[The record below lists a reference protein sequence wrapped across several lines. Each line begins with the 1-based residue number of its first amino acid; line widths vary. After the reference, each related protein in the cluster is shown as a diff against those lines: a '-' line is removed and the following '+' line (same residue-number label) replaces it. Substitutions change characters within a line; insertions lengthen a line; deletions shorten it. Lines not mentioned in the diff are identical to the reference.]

1 MISLL
6 ARILIK
12 DWERMEQPSVRAAY
26 GILSGAVGIFL
37 NICLFLFK
45 FIAGMIS
52 GSIAI
57 TADAFNN
64 LSDAGSSV
72 ITLLGFKMANAK
84 PDPEHPYGHGRI
96 EYISGLFVSIF
107 IILMAFELLK
117 SSVEKMIHPEALE
130 TSSITIVILVASVL
144 VKFYMML
151 YNQNLGKKLQSSTM
165 KATAKDSLSDM
176 LSTTAVLAS
185 TLIYGFFSINIDAYC
200 GVLVGIFIFYTGIS
214 SLIETIN
221 PLLGQAP
228 DSDFVA
234 KIEEIVGRERE
245 ILGIHD
251 LVVHDY
257 GPGRVMVSLH
267 AEVSANKNMLE
278 THDMIDNMERLLE
291 KELNCPT
298 TIHMDPIQN
307 DDETTKEL
315 REQIG
320 KILNRI
326 DTVLT
331 MHDFRIVPGTTHTN
345 IIFDLVLPYG
355 YPKTQ
360 EEIVKQIED
369 EVKKMGEQY
378 YVVITVDRK

>member
-64 LSDAGSSV
+64 LSDAGSSL

-185 TLIYGFFSINIDAYC
+185 TLIYSFNQRTNACI
-200 GVLVGIFIFYTGIS
+200 
-214 SLIETIN
+214 
-221 PLLGQAP
+221 
-228 DSDFVA
+228 
-234 KIEEIVGRERE
+234 K
-245 ILGIHD
+245 
-251 LVVHDY
+251 
-257 GPGRVMVSLH
+257 
-267 AEVSANKNMLE
+267 NKNSYQ
-278 THDMIDNMERLLE
+278 H
-291 KELNCPT
+291 T
-298 TIHMDPIQN
+298 TICINVNAKNAINQC
-307 DDETTKEL
+307 T
-315 REQIG
+315 
-320 KILNRI
+320 
-326 DTVLT
+326 
-331 MHDFRIVPGTTHTN
+331 
-345 IIFDLVLPYG
+345 
-355 YPKTQ
+355 
-360 EEIVKQIED
+360 
-369 EVKKMGEQY
+369 
-378 YVVITVDRK
+378 